1 MPSLSAFGEYIY
13 SKNEAP
19 RSKLRGIK
27 AKFRRSQKPALPSRS
42 AGACAACH
50 PCSKSPTRHFS
61 RRSRSG
67 EVGSLGDGAL
77 QGIPAKANK
86 GTVRS
91 LSDGRDGRS
100 MVVSGRDVQIP
111 WR

>member
-1 MPSLSAFGEYIY
+1 LSDVPSRSAFRSSVCHFILLYLN
-13 SKNEAP
+13 NEAP

-27 AKFRRSQKPALPSRS
+27 AELRRSQKPAFALTSF
-42 AGACAACH
+42 GAVRLAFH

-77 QGIPAKANK
+77 QGITAKANK
-86 GTVRS
+86 R
-91 LSDGRDGRS
+91 
-100 MVVSGRDVQIP
+100 
-111 WR
+111 